1 MDVYNKKKTPEK
13 KPPKMKPLKK
23 KTPKKKLLKKKKTP
37 KKKTP
42 SPTVEEVV
50 IEEPEPEP
58 VKKTLRRKF
67 RKFRKFPKMRTR
79 KVHFDEVVDSI
90 LLQKKEKPKPTIN
103 VQNKPLVFGRV
114 YSEYCHFCRDMKGQW
129 KKVCK
134 NSVSPINDMGDPY
147 EKKVEKFNTTYP
159 NANLEVNGVPTI
171 FRLMNE
177 DSPVEYYSGPRTEH
191 EMTKWIY
198 G

>member
-1 MDVYNKKKTPEK
+1 MDIYSKKKTPK
-13 KPPKMKPLKK
+13 KKMLKKK

-90 LLQKKEKPKPTIN
+90 LLQKKEN
-103 VQNKPLVFGRV
+103 RNQV
-114 YSEYCHFCRDMKGQW
+114 Y
-129 KKVCK
+129 VCK
-134 NSVSPINDMGDPY
+134 TN
-147 EKKVEKFNTTYP
+147 
-159 NANLEVNGVPTI
+159 
-171 FRLMNE
+171 R
-177 DSPVEYYSGPRTEH
+177 
-191 EMTKWIY
+191 
-198 G
+198 

>member
-1 MDVYNKKKTPEK
+1 MDIYSKKKTPK
-13 KPPKMKPLKK
+13 KKMLKKK

-50 IEEPEPEP
+50 IEEPEP

-79 KVHFDEVVDSI
+79 KVRFDEVVDSI
-90 LLQKKEKPKPTIN
+90 LLQNKEKPKPTIN

-171 FRLMNE
+171 YRLMNE
-177 DSPVEYYSGPRTEH
+177 DSPVEYYSGPRTEP